1 MLKKILALNILVV
14 IIINTLF
21 ITSSAGNDY
30 DIHSIIGDKT
40 DCITQNGITYILD
53 DFLNYAKIIDIN
65 LSDRVISLPEQ
76 IEHNKKVYPVKYMSL
91 EEDSLRGFTT
101 IKSKKTCEKLIF
113 PKSLENSGWLK
124 NWSKLKEI
132 YIPKNSDSESIGA
145 IYNCLN
151 LEKLNI
157 GKNVRYAP
165 DIRNCPKLKL
175 SISKDNKWLKLI
187 KNNIYSKNGKVLYKV
202 VTDKTNFIVSNKVF
216 KIDANAFEGC
226 KNLKNVKFL
235 SSHVKIGYR
244 AFSKCT
250 NLKSVILNDVKT
262 IDTRAFYN
270 CKKLSKITI
279 NNKKKAPYIL
289 KAFQNTKKGIK
300 FVVKNKKVAK
310 DLKRK
315 LKGSGIKKAKIL
327 IGKKVVYKNING

>member
-1 MLKKILALNILVV
+1 MFKKILALNIFFV

-76 IEHNKKVYPVKYMSL
+76 IEHNKKVYPVKYI
-91 EEDSLRGFTT
+91 TT

-132 YIPKNSDSESIGA
+132 FIPENSESESIGA

-157 GKNVRYAP
+157 GKNIRYAP

-175 SISKDNKWLKLI
+175 SISKDNEFLKLI
-187 KNNIYSKNGKVLYKV
+187 NNNIQ
-202 VTDKTNFIVSNKVF
+202 I
-216 KIDANAFEGC
+216 
-226 KNLKNVKFL
+226 
-235 SSHVKIGYR
+235 
-244 AFSKCT
+244 
-250 NLKSVILNDVKT
+250 IL
-262 IDTRAFYN
+262 
-270 CKKLSKITI
+270 
-279 NNKKKAPYIL
+279 
-289 KAFQNTKKGIK
+289 
-300 FVVKNKKVAK
+300 
-310 DLKRK
+310 
-315 LKGSGIKKAKIL
+315 
-327 IGKKVVYKNING
+327 